1 MNIYILMDWN
11 RYIHVCVMNTTYH
24 NLACSKIRKLELRYH
39 HLSLCL
45 GIINMVQHQQLLLE
59 IQLDNEEVCGSQNLQ
74 RLLADQLSSQSV
86 CPTSQ
91 TVEVSVQWAGTDRH
105 HYRPAFFLFC
115 VARSMLTPNKC
126 LYLNDYICSKC
137 PVDIISIGNTCSLHE
152 IFHHV
157 LNVS

>member
-45 GIINMVQHQQLLLE
+45 GVMNTVQHQHCCYWRFSQTTKRSVAARTYSDSWQTQFL
-59 IQLDNEEVCGSQNLQ
+59 VCL
-74 RLLADQLSSQSV
+74 
-86 CPTSQ
+86 TSQ

-126 LYLNDYICSKC
+126 LYLNDYIQQVPC
-137 PVDIISIGNTCSLHE
+137 
-152 IFHHV
+152 
-157 LNVS
+157 